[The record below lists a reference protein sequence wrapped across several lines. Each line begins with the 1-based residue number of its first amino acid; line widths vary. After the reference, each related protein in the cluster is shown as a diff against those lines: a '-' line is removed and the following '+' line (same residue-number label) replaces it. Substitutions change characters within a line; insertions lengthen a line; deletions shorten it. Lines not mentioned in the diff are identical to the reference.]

1 MASDIVKTA
10 IRDSY
15 KRLIIPSIE
24 REVRSE
30 LKEVSEEAAIE
41 VFGENLENLIYSTN
55 ERCYCTWF

>member
-24 REVRSE
+24 REVRSF
-30 LKEVSEEAAIE
+30 LKDKSEEDAID
-41 VFGENLENLIYSTN
+41 VFGDNLEN
-55 ERCYCTWF
+55 